1 MAACG
6 LGSFSGPKE
15 VRVRGQGDDPGLAA
29 IASLAVRFLAFS
41 VSRLQFVYNIMINE
55 IANWLLIL
63 TLAIMLFVVL
73 QDTRQY

>member
-1 MAACG
+1 
-6 LGSFSGPKE
+6 
-15 VRVRGQGDDPGLAA
+15 
-29 IASLAVRFLAFS
+29 
-41 VSRLQFVYNIMINE
+41 MINE